1 MTGRGTACSK
11 AGMLTKL
18 LLTVAV
24 ILAVLYGAK
33 AIQSLTRG
41 GKDDH
46 DDGETGGGDRAGPPA
61 RREASELESCRVCG
75 TYVAKGRPVA
85 CEREDCP
92 YKD

>member
-1 MTGRGTACSK
+1 
-11 AGMLTKL
+11 MLTKL

-41 GKDDH
+41 GKDDR
-46 DDGETGGGDRAGPPA
+46 DDGDTDGGSDGNRAGSSTRA
-61 RREASELESCRVCG
+61 VASDLESCPVCG
-75 TYVAKGRPVA
+75 TYVAKGKPVA

-92 YKD
+92 YRR

>member
-1 MTGRGTACSK
+1 
-11 AGMLTKL
+11 MLTKL

-41 GKDDH
+41 GKDDQ
-46 DDGETGGGDRAGPPA
+46 DDGETGGESDGDRA
-61 RREASELESCRVCG
+61 ASPTRAVASDLESCAVCG
-75 TYVAKGRPVA
+75 TYVAKGKPVA

-92 YKD
+92 YRG